1 MLRFSSCIV
10 NFLPKILGVLLQYL
24 YCQCDGHQYRKQ
36 EYRHCCHAKDTIQR
50 LAVVD
55 GAEKMMCP
63 QVQWNEND
71 GN

>member
-1 MLRFSSCIV
+1 MGIE
-10 NFLPKILGVLLQYL
+10 LLK
-24 YCQCDGHQYRKQ
+24 CQRQGYQYRKK
-36 EYRHCCHAKDTIQR
+36 EYGHGGHAKDTVQR

-55 GAEKMMCP
+55 GAEKMMYP